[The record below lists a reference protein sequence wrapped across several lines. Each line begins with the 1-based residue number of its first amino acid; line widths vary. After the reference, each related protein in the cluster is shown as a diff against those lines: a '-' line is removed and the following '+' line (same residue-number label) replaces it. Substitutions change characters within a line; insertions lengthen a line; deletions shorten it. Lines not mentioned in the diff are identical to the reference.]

1 MFRLIREKAVMVNEK
16 NYLIHFGVKGM
27 KWKNHTYKSIIGGEY
42 IYTADEVTNRAA
54 EMKKQGYTH
63 DEIKTQIR
71 SEMAER
77 RAQAQ
82 ANSSAGNY
90 SGAAQRA
97 EQRIAEDRAQTAQKA
112 GGYASEVANARAQAA
127 ENAKVK
133 EKELAQKA
141 VERNERLEK
150 EKAEKKAQEDAQR
163 KRIEEEAAKEE
174 AEKAAK
180 KAKKG
185 SGKKGSS
192 KKGSSSKK
200 KTETKKTEETPDDEL
215 DALAQKVIRGELGN
229 GAQRRAAL
237 GDRYQEVQQ
246 RVNERLKGGKSSTTQ
261 TGTTKQEN
269 AQEISGQKN
278 STNGKNSGKTS
289 KTVALVGDKDQPD
302 FEYEKKNGKFIL
314 RDGEGNEWFLNKEPS
329 STMISQLNNLNN
341 HFNSEAGRKE
351 YEQARKSGGQKATYE
366 KWYNSVSDV
375 ISKSNDRDKKIES
388 QIRSAHQGDV
398 SRSKKVKHSVM
409 INDTNYIEHHG
420 ILGQRWGVRRYQNA
434 DGTLTPA
441 GVKRYTKW
449 SNKEGKRVLN
459 RKGKKMYKAQMKKE
473 IKEVAK
479 KNKELIKRRS
489 TLSNDDIRTL
499 TERFAAEKRLRDAYA
514 NSSKWG
520 KFKDQMVDELTRQ
533 GAQRL
538 TNYALNA
545 AANIGASAIEKQ
557 LNSKLNKVKI
567 GDYLDTHQ
575 LSRSALNY
583 SEAVAKA
590 KNDFEVSYNK
600 SKAENQ
606 SAVRN
611 FETANKVL
619 TNAKIQYKTNP
630 SAENRS
636 KMYDAENKANI
647 WNNKVGE
654 TQAAMKKA
662 QSDYD
667 TALASATRKRG
678 QDSIDEFMRA
688 QKEMKTYINDQ
699 RDANRREARSY
710 FN

>member
-1 MFRLIREKAVMVNEK
+1 MVKEK

-97 EQRIAEDRAQTAQKA
+97 EQRIAADRAQTAQKT

-192 KKGSSSKK
+192 KKRSSSKK
-200 KTETKKTEETPDDEL
+200 KEEKKTEETPDDEL

-246 RVNERLKGGKSSTTQ
+246 RVNERLKGGKSSTSQ
-261 TGTTKQEN
+261 TGPAKQEDT
-269 AQEISGQKN
+269 QEVSGQKN
-278 STNGKNSGKTS
+278 SANSKLSGNSSKTKAKMETYTKGDPDFDSEEAKKNAKRVGGTDFFSYKRPDGKYVLLEEDSKWVLDSKPDVSKINDFDKYLDALNKTNTKYTS
-289 KTVALVGDKDQPD
+289 KDWDRWATQAINGDMD
-302 FEYEKKNGKFIL
+302 FKK
-314 RDGEGNEWFLNKEPS
+314 
-329 STMISQLNNLNN
+329 
-341 HFNSEAGRKE
+341 
-351 YEQARKSGGQKATYE
+351 QADMVLKK
-366 KWYNSVSDV
+366 
-375 ISKSNDRDKKIES
+375 DRDKKTES

-398 SRSKKVKHSVM
+398 SRSKKVKHSIM

-441 GVKRYTKW
+441 GVKRYTKYD
-449 SNKEGKRVLN
+449 KREGKRVLN
-459 RKGKKMYKAQMKKE
+459 RKGKKMYKEMEKKAL
-473 IKEVAK
+473 KDVAK
-479 KNKELIKRRS
+479 QNKALIKKRS
-489 TLSNDDIRTL
+489 LLSNEDLDTL
-499 TERFAAEKRLRDAYA
+499 ARRFASETKLRDAYN
-514 NSSKWG
+514 NSTYGG
-520 KFKDQMVDELTRQ
+520 KFKDQIISNLSKKGADALTDL
-533 GAQRL
+533 AV
-538 TNYALNA
+538 NA
-545 AANIGASAIEKQ
+545 AVNMGMSAIEKQ
-557 LNSKLNKVKI
+557 LNGKLNKVNLN
-567 GDYLDTHQ
+567 DYFDTKELARSVMTYKKEVANAKLEGEKELLDASGPKERRDAH
-575 LSRSALNY
+575 Y
-583 SEAVAKA
+583 K
-590 KNDFEVSYNK
+590 YN
-600 SKAENQ
+600 Q
-606 SAVRN
+606 RI
-611 FETANKVL
+611 
-619 TNAKIQYKTNP
+619 TNATYQK
-630 SAENRS
+630 
-636 KMYDAENKANI
+636 
-647 WNNKVGE
+647 G
-654 TQAAMKKA
+654 
-662 QSDYD
+662 
-667 TALASATRKRG
+667 
-678 QDSIDEFMRA
+678 IDELNLYMEARDA
-688 QKEMKTYINDQ
+688 RDKYINSMKSANADLAKSYFKQ
-699 RDANRREARSY
+699 RDKK
-710 FN
+710 

>member
-1 MFRLIREKAVMVNEK
+1 MVKEK

-97 EQRIAEDRAQTAQKA
+97 EQRIAADRAQTTQKT

-150 EKAEKKAQEDAQR
+150 EKAEKKAQEEAQR

-261 TGTTKQEN
+261 TGTTKQETS
-269 AQEISGQKN
+269 QEVSGQKN
-278 STNGKNSGKTS
+278 STNSKLSGNSSKTKAKMETYTKGDPDFDSEEAEKNAKRIGGTDFFSYKRSDGKYVVLEEDMKWVLDSKPDVSKINDFDKYLDALHKTNTKYTS
-289 KTVALVGDKDQPD
+289 KDWDRWATQAVNGDMD
-302 FEYEKKNGKFIL
+302 FNKQTDMVLKK
-314 RDGEGNEWFLNKEPS
+314 
-329 STMISQLNNLNN
+329 
-341 HFNSEAGRKE
+341 
-351 YEQARKSGGQKATYE
+351 
-366 KWYNSVSDV
+366 
-375 ISKSNDRDKKIES
+375 DRDKKTES

-398 SRSKKVKHSVM
+398 SRSKKVKHSIM

-441 GVKRYTKW
+441 GVKRYTKYD
-449 SNKEGKRVLN
+449 KREGKRVLN
-459 RKGKKMYKAQMKKE
+459 RKGKKMYKEMEKKAL
-473 IKEVAK
+473 KDVAK
-479 KNKELIKRRS
+479 QNKALIKKRS
-489 TLSNDDIRTL
+489 LLSNEDLDTL
-499 TERFAAEKRLRDAYA
+499 ARRFASETKLRDTYN
-514 NSSKWG
+514 NSTYGG
-520 KFKDQMVDELTRQ
+520 KFKDQIISNLSKKGADALTDL
-533 GAQRL
+533 AV
-538 TNYALNA
+538 NA
-545 AANIGASAIEKQ
+545 AVNMGMSAIEKQ
-557 LNSKLNKVKI
+557 LNGKLNKVNLN
-567 GDYLDTHQ
+567 DYFDTKA
-575 LSRSALNY
+575 LSKSMLNY
-583 SEAVAKA
+583 KKEVADARREMQNTLETSTDYNEIRKA
-590 KNDFEVSYNK
+590 RSNYD
-600 SKAENQ
+600 
-606 SAVRN
+606 RRI
-611 FETANKVL
+611 
-619 TNAKIQYKTNP
+619 TNATYQK
-630 SAENRS
+630 
-636 KMYDAENKANI
+636 
-647 WNNKVGE
+647 G
-654 TQAAMKKA
+654 
-662 QSDYD
+662 
-667 TALASATRKRG
+667 
-678 QDSIDEFMRA
+678 IDELNLYMDATDSRD
-688 QKEMKTYINDQ
+688 KYINSMKSANADLAKSYFKQ
-699 RDANRREARSY
+699 RDKK
-710 FN
+710 